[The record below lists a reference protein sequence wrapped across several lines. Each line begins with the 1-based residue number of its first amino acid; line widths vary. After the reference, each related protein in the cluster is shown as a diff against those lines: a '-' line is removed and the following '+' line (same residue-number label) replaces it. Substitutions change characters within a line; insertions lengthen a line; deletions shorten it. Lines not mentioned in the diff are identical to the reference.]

1 MLNENGHPLDR
12 WRSTPPRNGP
22 QDEQKTNVQVSS
34 SPTLLSSE
42 FKIGGNAGVPLTRVE
57 NPDGKKVISNGCSR
71 IHRIL
76 TDEERFRGC
85 KTRWTELEV
94 HGRIKNISTGLFE
107 MRHLTALFLGNNQ
120 LQVIPSGISQLCNL
134 TLLDLSHNK
143 IRNLPKEI
151 GDMISLCHLYLN
163 SNQLRVL
170 PYELGKLFRLQTFA
184 LAHNPLSPEIS
195 KIYQDL
201 NGDKKLLLY
210 LLDHLALNIIPPP
223 ERSWIAARNIDPD
236 KPIATFTILCYNV
249 LCDKYATSNLYSYC
263 PQWALNWECRK
274 EYILKEIFNYSADII
289 TLQEVETEQ
298 FKTLFLPKLEVEG
311 YSGVFYPKSRSK
323 TMNEEEK
330 KYVDGCAIFWKKDKF
345 EMERNQPIEFT
356 KVAIEKAQAHENM
369 LNRVMPRDNI
379 ALAAVLR
386 IKENLYGPHRV
397 PSNASDNVTGSLLV
411 VCTAHIHWDP
421 EFCDVK
427 LIQSMMLVHE
437 LQKLLDIVALKYTL
451 NVQHIP
457 VLICG
462 DFNSLPDSGVV
473 EFLSKGAISK
483 DHPDLKSFREESC
496 LSCLSS
502 DLKDQRNFTHSLR
515 LDSAVDTAQIPYTNY
530 TLDFKGMIDYIFAT
544 PQSLARLGTLGP
556 LDSTWV
562 QQNKFVG
569 FPQPHVP
576 SDHIPIMAQ
585 YAVIPASHQRSL
597 PPIQHYGSSHS
608 GGFGAIGR

>member
-1 MLNENGHPLDR
+1 MLNENGHPL
-12 WRSTPPRNGP
+12 WRSTPPRNGQ
-22 QDEQKTNVQVSS
+22 QDEQQKTNVQPSG
-34 SPTLLSSE
+34 SPTFLPTE
-42 FKIGGNAGVPLTRVE
+42 FKIGGNAGAPLTRAE

-94 HGRIKNISTGLFE
+94 HGRVKNISSGLFE

-201 NGDKKLLLY
+201 NGDKKLLQY

-223 ERSWIAARNIDPD
+223 ERNWIAARNIDPD

-274 EYILKEIFNYSADII
+274 QYILKEIFNYSADII

-298 FKTLFLPKLEVEG
+298 FKTLFQPKLEVEG
-311 YSGVFYPKSRSK
+311 YTGVFYPKSRSK

-386 IKENLYGPHRV
+386 IKDNLYGPHRV
-397 PSNASDNVTGSLLV
+397 PPNTNDNVSGSLLV

-437 LQKLLDIVALKYTL
+437 LQKLLDIVALKYSL
-451 NVQHIP
+451 NVQQIP

-530 TLDFKGMIDYIFAT
+530 TLDFKGTIDYIFAT